1 MGSPHPEQDRSTTV
15 PSAWLPG
22 LAPTSYSCF
31 PFPGAPRLPQR
42 SRCSPSSS
50 CTMQALHGLMGPL
63 LAVAVLVL
71 QPAGSLGECCSPA
84 QFQRFHGSALLFS
97 QMGNHQARK
106 VQPETC
112 LWLEALLIS
121 F

>member
-1 MGSPHPEQDRSTTV
+1 MGSPYPEQDRSTTV
-15 PSAWLPG
+15 LSAWLPG

-31 PFPGAPRLPQR
+31 PFPGAPRLPR
-42 SRCSPSSS
+42 HSRCSPSSS
-50 CTMQALHGLMGPL
+50 CTMRALRGLMGPL

-71 QPAGSLGECCSPA
+71 QPAGSLGECRSPA
-84 QFQRFHGSALLFS
+84 PFQPFHGSALLFS

-106 VQPETC
+106 VQRETR
-112 LWLEALLIS
+112 LWLQALLIS